1 MSWTFA
7 IEPPDDSTVARMLSD
22 LVSDVIREIA
32 PAISYRYRRHN
43 RATVTTR
50 RGCAAGAGANTNALS
65 SPATTTDAATLSM
78 LVSFAFHLT
87 RTVTTAV

>member
-32 PAISYRYRRHN
+32 PAI
-43 RATVTTR
+43 
-50 RGCAAGAGANTNALS
+50 G
-65 SPATTTDAATLSM
+65 
-78 LVSFAFHLT
+78 
-87 RTVTTAV
+87 